1 MMITIKQR
9 VVDRLLGIRGIK
21 EYHIFA
27 DGIDDY
33 NHDYKAA
40 VRAYNKLC
48 KEYDNVRLY
57 VQWVD
62 METSEIIEE
71 NCLKAKGEFPQ

>member
-40 VRAYNKLC
+40 VRTVVFSPEGLPTKLSDGHPFRFF
-48 KEYDNVRLY
+48 KDNRSKTY
-57 VQWVD
+57 A
-62 METSEIIEE
+62 SCPIRI
-71 NCLKAKGEFPQ
+71 